1 MNKRGFVH
9 IYTGDGKGKTTA
21 SLGLVLRAFGAGKKI
36 FIAQFAKTGESA
48 EIKTIRE
55 RLPEITVK
63 QYGLDHLIMGD
74 PGYADIT
81 AARHGLA
88 EVSDVIF
95 SGKYNLVILDE
106 INIALYFNL
115 FKIEKV
121 KNLIINRPS
130 NIEIVMTGRN
140 APLELIELADL
151 VTEMREIK
159 HYYNKG
165 VDPRKGIEF

>member
-1 MNKRGFVH
+1 
-9 IYTGDGKGKTTA
+9 
-21 SLGLVLRAFGAGKKI
+21 
-36 FIAQFAKTGESA
+36 
-48 EIKTIRE
+48 
-55 RLPEITVK
+55 
-63 QYGLDHLIMGD
+63 
-74 PGYADIT
+74 
-81 AARHGLA
+81 
-88 EVSDVIF
+88 
-95 SGKYNLVILDE
+95 VILDE

-115 FKIEKV
+115 FKIEEV

-151 VTEMREIK
+151 VTEMKEIK